1 MFNLIDSFVGEM
13 DKLLAMSILSSTPSD
28 LYGGSWMNLSIFR
41 KSDQTK
47 ERDANG
53 KVQSRS
59 PIEEVKKPENQKEK
73 KLKPRFA
80 VEFDG
85 INCFET
91 IISH

>member
-1 MFNLIDSFVGEM
+1 M
-13 DKLLAMSILSSTPSD
+13 DKLLAMSILSSTPSEI
-28 LYGGSWMNLSIFR
+28 YGSWMNLSIFR
-41 KSDQTK
+41 
-47 ERDANG
+47 DA
-53 KVQSRS
+53 KVVQSKSR
-59 PIEEVKKPENQKEK
+59 IEEAKKEIRRDEMPESQKEN

>member
-1 MFNLIDSFVGEM
+1 M
-13 DKLLAMSILSSTPSD
+13 DKLLAMSILSSTPSEI
-28 LYGGSWMNLSIFR
+28 YGSWMNLSIFS
-41 KSDQTK
+41 KSDLTN
-47 ERDANG
+47 ERDA
-53 KVQSRS
+53 KVVQSKSR
-59 PIEEVKKPENQKEK
+59 IEEAKKERRNEMPESQKEK

>member
-1 MFNLIDSFVGEM
+1 M
-13 DKLLAMSILSSTPSD
+13 DKLLAMSILSSTPSEI
-28 LYGGSWMNLSIFR
+28 YGPLMNLSIFG

-47 ERDANG
+47 ERDA

-59 PIEEVKKPENQKEK
+59 QIEEAKKQGSQMPEKQSEK

-85 INCFET
+85 INCFDT
-91 IISH
+91 IIFH

>member
-1 MFNLIDSFVGEM
+1 M
-13 DKLLAMSILSSTPSD
+13 DKLLAMSILSSTPSE
-28 LYGGSWMNLSIFR
+28 LSGPWMNLSIFR

-47 ERDANG
+47 ERDA

-59 PIEEVKKPENQKEK
+59 LIEEVKKQRNETPENQKEK

>member
-1 MFNLIDSFVGEM
+1 M
-13 DKLLAMSILSSTPSD
+13 DKLLAMSILSSTPSEI
-28 LYGGSWMNLSIFR
+28 YGPLMNLSIFR

-47 ERDANG
+47 ERDA

-59 PIEEVKKPENQKEK
+59 PIEEAKKQGSEMPEKQREN